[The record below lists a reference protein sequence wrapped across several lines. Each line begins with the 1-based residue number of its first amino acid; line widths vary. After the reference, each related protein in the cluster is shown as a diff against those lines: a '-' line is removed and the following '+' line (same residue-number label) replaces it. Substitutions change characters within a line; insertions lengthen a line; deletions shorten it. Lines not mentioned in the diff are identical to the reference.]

1 MTAVTSGL
9 MRERFYVTAA
19 DLVDTDPR
27 VAVVIA
33 EIGGAALFG
42 ATARHPE
49 RVINVGIREQL
60 MLGVAGG
67 LSLVGLRPI
76 VHSYAPF
83 VVERPFE
90 MLKLDIGHQDAG
102 AILVSVGASYD
113 SAASGRTHEAPEDV
127 ALVAS
132 LPGWSIYVPG
142 HADEAEQ
149 LLRASAR
156 TEERAYLRL
165 AEQTN
170 SVARSVERGRFIVE
184 HRGRLAT
191 VIAVGPLL
199 DPVLE
204 ATADLDVTVL
214 YATTARPFDRDAVR
228 AASSPRVVIVEPYL
242 AGTSSSEIAVALVDT
257 PHRLLALGVPNVE
270 HRHYGTWRDH
280 NLAHGLDPAGIRAKI
295 VHFLDADRTSAE
307 MNSA

>member
-1 MTAVTSGL
+1 MTSVTNGP
-9 MRERFYVTAA
+9 MRERFYATAA

-33 EIGGAALFG
+33 EIGGAALF
-42 ATARHPE
+42 AAKRRHPD

-67 LSLVGLRPI
+67 LALAGLRPI

-102 AILVSVGASYD
+102 AILASVGASYD

-132 LPGWSIYVPG
+132 LPGWSVYVPG
-142 HADEAEQ
+142 HPDEAEQ
-149 LLRASAR
+149 LLRASA
-156 TEERAYLRL
+156 TTDERAYLRL
-165 AEQTN
+165 AEQAN
-170 SVARSVERGRFIVE
+170 AVPRSVERGHMIIER
-184 HRGRLAT
+184 RGRVAT
-191 VIAVGPLL
+191 VITVGPLL

-214 YATTARPFDRDAVR
+214 YATTARPFDRDALR
-228 AASSPRVVIVEPYL
+228 AARSPRVVLVEPYL
-242 AGTSSSEIAVALVDT
+242 AGTSSSEIAEALVDT

-270 HRHYGTWRDH
+270 HRRYGTWRDH
-280 NLAHGLDPAGIRAKI
+280 NAVHGLDAAGIRARI
-295 VHFLDADRTSAE
+295 LPFLDAA
-307 MNSA
+307 